1 MVLVIA
7 GTRFIPALAQTLAT
21 PAPADDALCSPAT
34 PCTDQSSQAIRAAA
48 DAAASNNTG
57 NVSNGQPVIDLAE
70 APNQSSGFILAGVI
84 MVGMLVAL
92 GYAAV
97 VFVRG
102 VEEDPPATR
111 RAWLTYATPALA
123 LVGLAVAAYLSYV
136 ETQSV
141 QAICGPVGDC
151 NAVQNSQ
158 YARLFG
164 VLPVGVLGMIGYV
177 AILVAWVYPR
187 LRADRLARYA
197 PLAVFV
203 MALLGTLFCVYL
215 TYLEIFVIRA
225 VCIWCL
231 TTAVIITALMV
242 LNLRPAL
249 EGLQED

>member
-1 MVLVIA
+1 MI
-7 GTRFIPALAQTLAT
+7 
-21 PAPADDALCSPAT
+21 
-34 PCTDQSSQAIRAAA
+34 
-48 DAAASNNTG
+48 
-57 NVSNGQPVIDLAE
+57 
-70 APNQSSGFILAGVI
+70 
-84 MVGMLVAL
+84 GMLAAL

-97 VFVRG
+97 AFVRG
-102 VEEDPPATR
+102 AEDRPPKPR

-123 LVGLAVAAYLSYV
+123 VIGLAVAAYLSYV

-141 QAICGPVGDC
+141 RAICGPVGDC
-151 NAVQNSQ
+151 NAVQNSS

-187 LRADRLARYA
+187 LRADQLARYA

-203 MALLGTLFCVYL
+203 MAVFGTLFCVYL

-231 TTAVIITALMV
+231 TTAVIITLLMLV
-242 LNLRPAL
+242 NLRPAL
-249 EGLQED
+249 EGFQED

>member
-1 MVLVIA
+1 MV
-7 GTRFIPALAQTLAT
+7 
-21 PAPADDALCSPAT
+21 S
-34 PCTDQSSQAIRAAA
+34 AA
-48 DAAASNNTG
+48 DSDNPG
-57 NVSNGQPVIDLAE
+57 QVSKGQPITDLAE
-70 APNQSSGFILAGVI
+70 APNQSSGFVLAGAI
-84 MVGMLVAL
+84 MIGMLAAL

-102 VEEDPPATR
+102 AEEQPSRPR
-111 RAWLTYATPALA
+111 RAWLAYATPALA
-123 LVGLAVAAYLSYV
+123 IVGLAVAAYLSYV

-141 QAICGPVGDC
+141 RAICGPVGDC
-151 NAVQNSQ
+151 NAVQNSS

-203 MALLGTLFCVYL
+203 MAVFGTLFCVYL

-231 TTAVIITALMV
+231 TTAVIITLLMLV
-242 LNLRPAL
+242 NLRPAL
-249 EGLQED
+249 EGFQED

>member
-1 MVLVIA
+1 
-7 GTRFIPALAQTLAT
+7 
-21 PAPADDALCSPAT
+21 
-34 PCTDQSSQAIRAAA
+34 
-48 DAAASNNTG
+48 
-57 NVSNGQPVIDLAE
+57 
-70 APNQSSGFILAGVI
+70 

-102 VEEDPPATR
+102 VEEEPSKPR

-164 VLPVGVLGMIGYV
+164 ILPVGVLGMIGYV